1 MSYSKIIITGSPGTG
16 KSSVADMLRRKL
28 KIRVIHIN
36 DYAKKNDLVIGKQND
51 SLVVNMNLLKKML
64 NKERGII
71 EGHLAC
77 EFKLSSA
84 FVIVLRCNP
93 KVLRKRLKSRGYSKK
108 KIKDNLEAEA
118 LDYCTQHAE
127 EHYKKV
133 FEVDTT
139 KRTISESV
147 GECVKIIRGKSDGD
161 SVDFSDYFMS
171 S

>member
-16 KSSVADMLRRKL
+16 KSSVANMLGRKL
-28 KIRVIHIN
+28 RTRVIHIN
-36 DYAKKNDLVIGKQND
+36 NYAKKNDLIIGKQDD
-51 SLVVNMNLLKKML
+51 SLVINMDLLKKML

-77 EFKLSSA
+77 EFKLSGA
-84 FVIVLRCNP
+84 FVIVLRCDP
-93 KVLRKRLKSRGYSKK
+93 KILRGRLRKRGYSRK

-133 FEVDTT
+133 FEVNTT
-139 KRTISESV
+139 KRSV
-147 GECVKIIRGKSDGD
+147 TETVKECIKIINGRSEGD
-161 SVDFSDYFMS
+161 SVDFSEYFLAQ
-171 S
+171 

>member
-28 KIRVIHIN
+28 KIRIIHIN
-36 DYAKKNDLVIGKQND
+36 DYVKKNDLVIGKQND

-64 NKERGII
+64 NKEGGII

-77 EFKLSSA
+77 EFKLSGA
-84 FVIVLRCNP
+84 FVIVLRCDP
-93 KVLRKRLKSRGYSKK
+93 KVLIRRLKSRGYTEK

-127 EHYKKV
+127 ENYKKV
-133 FEVDTT
+133 FEIDTT

-147 GECVKIIRGKSDGD
+147 GECIKIIRGKSDGD
-161 SVDFSDYFMS
+161 SVDFSDYLMS
-171 S
+171 L